1 MRNFCPGSFRPA
13 RAPARSP
20 SVLAPPRQRREANAG
35 HIWTA
40 LTHQAAALASD
51 STRFNISRLVLHPQ
65 RAGVQARLDVSQ
77 PEKDEQQAE
86 HIADRVMR
94 MPASGRSID
103 RRAGT
108 SATSEAQQIGEAFTP
123 SLNSRTKT
131 EAESSSAREA
141 ALSHGRGRGAPLP
154 DEARAFFEPRF
165 GYDFEHV
172 RIHADSEAAGAAR
185 QLGAQAFTHGADL
198 YFGTARYQPH
208 SASGRRLLAHEL
220 AHVVQQGEASSGRS
234 AIQRFPDASTTYRV
248 QSGDSLQGLATKFGV
263 SVAELV
269 AANSDKLRTW
279 KTSTGK
285 EIKGFDANE
294 LIVVPKPAESGERT
308 VPREESAAREMLQ
321 KVGGEVARI
330 IGDVWNWLVGS
341 EEVPAQGPEAG
352 AEQPPTVGV
361 KDAEK
366 GAEQPPAG
374 AVEDPTQVIERHNK
388 LGTFGAE
395 AVRLTSTTRDPQK
408 QLDILRGYCLQN
420 RAALD
425 AYAARTDWL
434 KGELRWDA
442 LEPCTLSDS
451 DTWLPFFFALYYGGG
466 GPGTSS
472 EDRTLP
478 LVASPMQKTWKGRN
492 ANASPHLAGKA
503 MDVKD
508 GNLEV
513 LAGKIK
519 TAIPEFNKQSG
530 KFPVNSTQMETAQGQ
545 KLVHINFVHPVFPVS
560 PVTKPEDKGTI

>member
-1 MRNFCPGSFRPA
+1 MRNFCSGSFRPA
-13 RAPARSP
+13 RAPAQSP
-20 SVLAPPRQRREANAG
+20 SVLAPPRQRREGSAG
-35 HIWTA
+35 RTWTA
-40 LTHQAAALASD
+40 VTHQAAALACD
-51 STRFNISRLVLHPQ
+51 SGRLDISRTVLHPQ
-65 RAGVQARLDVSQ
+65 SAAVQARLDVGQ
-77 PEKDEQQAE
+77 PEQDEQQAE
-86 HIADRVMR
+86 RIADRVMR

-103 RRAGT
+103 CGAGT
-108 SATSEAQQIGEAFTP
+108 SAASEAQQIGGAFTP
-123 SLNSRTKT
+123 YLNSQTKT
-131 EAESSSAREA
+131 EAESSSPLEA
-141 ALSHGRGRGAPLP
+141 ALGHGRGRGAPLP

-172 RIHADSEAAGAAR
+172 RIHADSEAAAAAR

-208 SASGRRLLAHEL
+208 SAGGRRLLAHEL

-248 QSGDSLQGLATKFGV
+248 QSGDSLQGLAAKFGV
-263 SVAELV
+263 SVTELV
-269 AANSDKLRTW
+269 AANSDKVRTW

-294 LIVVPKPAESGERT
+294 LIVIPKPAESGERT
-308 VPREESAAREMLQ
+308 APKEESAAREMLQ
-321 KVGGEVARI
+321 KVGGELARV
-330 IGDVWNWLVGS
+330 IGDVWNWLVGP
-341 EEVPAQGPEAG
+341 EEAPAKGPQEG
-352 AEQPPTVGV
+352 AEQPPTGAA
-361 KDAEK
+361 KD
-366 GAEQPPAG
+366 PI
-374 AVEDPTQVIERHNK
+374 QVIELHNK

-395 AVRLTSTTRDPQK
+395 GVRVTSTTRDPQK

-442 LEPCTLSDS
+442 LESCTLSDS

-478 LVASPMQKTWKGRN
+478 LVASPMQKTWKGRD